1 MKTYDAQNERIKR
14 RYLTFLKEAKRFSES
29 SLDGVAKAIHRFE
42 SSPDF
47 AISGNFIS
55 NRRSDLKRTSRS
67 RDTHEQKR
75 H

>member
-42 SSPDF
+42 SYTKFRDF
-47 AISGNFIS
+47 RQTEADVPNRKGAVLCRLGNAG
-55 NRRSDLKRTSRS
+55 
-67 RDTHEQKR
+67 HP
-75 H
+75 